1 MDWRTQICP
10 YLPQRLRDDIG
21 ALGAHEIQSACNLR
35 LLAGQNAVLEGRTN
49 RRLTCAL
56 SAQAVRE
63 CAAAML
69 GHALHAHER
78 ELREGFATLQGG
90 HRAGF
95 CGRMDSE
102 GRLADI
108 GAICV
113 RIAREIRG
121 AVRPIQPL
129 LLAQG
134 APNSVLI
141 VSPPGLGKTTMLRDA
156 IRTLSAA
163 GVAVGVADERSEL
176 AACERGVPQLDL
188 GANAFVIDGCAKAK
202 ALRVL
207 LRASS
212 PSAVATDEIGGA
224 EDCTALADAAR
235 SGVCVLATLHG
246 AGWSDAL
253 QRLGRDTLAAFDFVA
268 VLGGGVGRVAAVY
281 DGGGKQVGKM
291 DDGAWRGDGMRG
303 VCGAVGAGDARAVRG
318 ASGVGAGTDADA
330 GRAEPV

>member
-1 MDWRTQICP
+1 MQICP
-10 YLPQRLRDDIG
+10 YLPQELREAIG
-21 ALGAHEIQSACNLR
+21 ALGAHEIQSVRNLR
-35 LLAGQNAVLEGRTN
+35 LLAGQDAVMEGRTT
-49 RRLTCAL
+49 RRLAGTL

-78 ELREGFATLQGG
+78 ELREGFATLPGG

-95 CGRMDSE
+95 CGRMDGE

-121 AVRPIQPL
+121 AARPIQPL
-129 LLAQG
+129 LLAKG
-134 APNSVLI
+134 TLNSLLI

-156 IRTLSAA
+156 IRILSAA

-176 AACERGVPQLDL
+176 AACQRGVPQLDL
-188 GANAFVIDGCAKAK
+188 GENAFVIDGCAKAK
-202 ALRVL
+202 ALQVL

-212 PSAVATDEIGGA
+212 PTAVATDEIGGA
-224 EDCTALADAAR
+224 EDCAAIADAAR
-235 SGVCVLATLHG
+235 SGVRVLATLHG
-246 AGWSDAL
+246 AGWVNAL

-268 VLGGGVGRVAAVY
+268 VLGGGIGRVAAVY
-281 DGGGKQVGKM
+281 DRGGKRVGKM

-303 VCGAVGAGDARAVRG
+303 VCSAVDTGDARAVRG
-318 ASGVGAGTDADA
+318 ASGVGTCADTDA
-330 GRAEPV
+330 GRAESV